1 VQPLEAVMTIPLD
14 LFVALWPLILLGV
27 LKLWES

>member
-1 VQPLEAVMTIPLD
+1 MEAAMTVPLD
-14 LFVALWPLILLGV
+14 LLVALWPLILLGV